1 MTAVRKDETA
11 LSKDNTTPNYRL
23 HIFTLCS
30 FVVAQPLLDLI
41 SRNVEL
47 LVARQTSTFELV
59 ILLLALTVVVPT
71 LFILPGQAVRLISM
85 RLGNQI
91 FMVTIGF
98 LASLLSLLVFKKIIP
113 DSAPILFLLAALV
126 GVAFNLV
133 YSKHQLVR
141 MICTY
146 SSPAIVLFPLLFIF
160 NPDVSRVVL
169 QSDDYTLSLA
179 TEVTAS
185 SGESISNIP
194 VVMVIFDEL
203 PIISLLDEAANIDKI
218 RYPNFAALATD
229 SHWFRNAQSVSGLTT
244 VAVPAILSGIKR
256 EQAIPIVADYPRN
269 LFTVLAPSHEMH
281 VTEIVTSLCPESVCE
296 RQGEGQTL
304 APRRNSEGL
313 LSDLSIVYLHILLPT
328 DLTTNLPV
336 VTQSWGD
343 FSSNEFVVNDVDE
356 FVINWDAMEQSRYGK
371 FSRFIDSINS
381 ENKISSLY
389 FYHAL
394 LPHMP
399 WEYLPSGK
407 LYSMTGNSIPGLDV
421 TADKWGANETLVNQ
435 AYQRHLLQLGFVD
448 SLLGELIE
456 KLTAE
461 GLYEESLLVI
471 ASDHGAVFWPESI
484 RRGETDSARE
494 RDIFGISLFMKLP
507 HQQIGVLHDEPVST
521 LDIVPTIASIL
532 ELSQSLPME
541 PINIVDREM
550 ASNGQSRQ
558 LANPYLDNISLLRK
572 IELFGFGDIAGLFK
586 HGSFPQL
593 IDHNQNDFTIQNAD
607 NLSYELD
614 QQGYLEDVNLNAPY
628 IPARLT
634 GKINGRQGNI
644 DIAISLNKKIVA
656 LSRSWVEGDRTLFS
670 VMLPEMDF
678 VSGKNTVELFVIQA
692 LNEQEVALQR
702 IGNSRSSNYHYVSSN
717 NNDDLISDQ
726 SDTLI
731 TLNSSRVMGFV
742 DTIKVENDIVRIN
755 GWAADREDLKPA
767 DFILLDINGELTLLG
782 GLNFTRPDVAQ
793 SFGSS
798 DLQVSGYNFRIP
810 LSRFGE
816 HNPFGMRIIAVS
828 GQQASVLES
837 NAAVPA
843 DDDNP
848 VDISEYNS
856 NSYELIPANEGEYE
870 FITDNSD
877 KKISFTG
884 NNFAGFIDSVSAQ
897 DDFIQIDGWAAD
909 MEQSQPIEFLL
920 LDIDGVLL
928 YLGAPGVER
937 QDVARV
943 YDNPGLLNSGYTF
956 RVVKSKFPDH
966 NSARIRVIGVRG
978 GEAIILKS
986 SFNAG
991 EKIMELIFP

>member
-1 MTAVRKDETA
+1 MATVRKDETA
-11 LSKDNTTPNYRL
+11 LSKEIPTPNYRL

-30 FVVAQPLLDLI
+30 FVVAQPLLDLL

-85 RLGNQI
+85 QLGNRI

-98 LASLLSLLVFKKIIP
+98 LASLLALLVFKKIIP
-113 DSAPILFLLAALV
+113 DSAPILFLLAALLGV
-126 GVAFNLV
+126 GFNLV

-160 NPDVSRVVL
+160 NPDVSRVVFK
-169 QSDDYTLSLA
+169 SDNYTLDLPVEISVP
-179 TEVTAS
+179 VTQAS
-185 SGESISNIP
+185 SNIP
-194 VVMVIFDEL
+194 IVMVVFDEL
-203 PIISLLDEAANIDKI
+203 PLISLLDEAANIDKI
-218 RYPNFAALATD
+218 RYPNFAALATN

-256 EQAIPIVADYPRN
+256 QQAIPIVADYPHN

-296 RQGEGQTL
+296 RRGEGQTL
-304 APRRNSEGL
+304 APQRNSEGL

-371 FSRFIDSINS
+371 FSRFIESINS
-381 ENKISSLY
+381 ENKLASLY

-407 LYSMTGNSIPGLDV
+407 LYSMSGNSIPGLDV
-421 TADKWGANETLVNQ
+421 AADRWGANETLVNQ

-456 KLTAE
+456 KLKVE

-471 ASDHGAVFWPESI
+471 VSDHGAVFWPESV
-484 RRGETDSARE
+484 RRGRTNSARE
-494 RDIFGISLFMKLP
+494 RDISGISLFMKLP
-507 HQQIGVLHDEPVST
+507 HQQMGVLHDEPVST
-521 LDIVPTIASIL
+521 LDIMPTMASIL
-532 ELSQSLPME
+532 DLAQALPMD
-541 PINIVDREM
+541 PINIVDQELI
-550 ASNGQSRQ
+550 SNGQP
-558 LANPYLDNISLLRK
+558 NPYLDNISLRRK
-572 IELFGFGDIAGLFK
+572 IELFGSGDIAGLFK

-593 IDHNQNDFTIQNAD
+593 IGQNQNDFTIQNAD
-607 NLSYELD
+607 NLTYELD
-614 QQGYLEDVNLNAPY
+614 QQGYLEDVSLSAPFL
-628 IPARLT
+628 PARLT
-634 GKINGRQGNI
+634 GKINGSQGSI
-644 DIAISLNKKIVA
+644 DIAISVNRKIVA
-656 LSRSWVEGDRTLFS
+656 LSTSYAEGDTTLFS
-670 VMLPEMDF
+670 VMLPEAEF
-678 VSGKNTVELFVIQA
+678 VTGKNTVELFVIHA
-692 LNEQEVALQR
+692 IDEQTVALER
-702 IGNSRSSNYHYVSSN
+702 IRNPRSSNYQYISSN
-717 NNDDLISDQ
+717 NNGNSISDQ
-726 SDTLI
+726 SDALI

-742 DTIKVENDIVRIN
+742 DTIKVENDIVRVN

-767 DFILLDINGELTLLG
+767 DFILLDIDGELTLLG
-782 GLNFTRPDVAQ
+782 GLNFSRQDVVQA
-793 SFGSS
+793 FGSS
-798 DLQVSGYNFRIP
+798 DLLVSGYNFRIP

-816 HNPFGMRIIAVS
+816 HSPFGARIIAVS
-828 GQQASVLES
+828 GQQASVLDS
-837 NAAVPA
+837 SVAVQA

-848 VDISEYNS
+848 LEISEYNS
-856 NSYELIPANEGEYE
+856 NGYELVPAIEGEYE
-870 FITDNSD
+870 FITESRDN
-877 KKISFTG
+877 KISFTG
-884 NNFAGFIDSVSAQ
+884 NNFAGIIDSVSAQ
-897 DDFIQIDGWAAD
+897 GDYIEISGWAAD
-909 MEQSQPIEFLL
+909 MEQFQPIEFLL
-920 LDIDGVLL
+920 LDINGELL
-928 YLGAPGVER
+928 YLGAPEVER
-937 QDVARV
+937 QDVVRA
-943 YDNPGLLNSGYTF
+943 YDNSGLLNSGYMF
-956 RVVKSKFPDH
+956 RISKSEFPDQ
-966 NSARIRVIGVRG
+966 NSASIRVIGVKG
-978 GEAIILKS
+978 SEAMILQS

-991 EKIMELIFP
+991 VKIMELISQ